1 MNDTNLTLWFL
12 AHGANPNAECGLDFT
27 PLSVAV
33 FEAPFAIIKL
43 LFDRGGSTKHGQLLH
58 YAVRR
63 NHADRVEV
71 LKFIISKGVSINDLM
86 YQNRLDC
93 YEQLKYFGI
102 GTPLHE
108 AAEQGKQDVVEL
120 LLAEGADPLIKDAK
134 GELAIERAQRAGR
147 SAVVKQLLPLSSPS
161 P

>member
-1 MNDTNLTLWFL
+1 
-12 AHGANPNAECGLDFT
+12 
-27 PLSVAV
+27 
-33 FEAPFAIIKL
+33 
-43 LFDRGGSTKHGQLLH
+43 
-58 YAVRR
+58 
-63 NHADRVEV
+63 
-71 LKFIISKGVSINDLM
+71 M

-93 YEQLKYFGI
+93 YDQFKYFGI

-134 GELAIERAQRAGR
+134 GELAIERAQRAGH
-147 SAVVKQLLPLSSPS
+147 SAVVKQLLPLSSPF